1 MPNKT
6 QEYLNL
12 AQQTAKELTR
22 YWENWTDYLTTA
34 SRLYKYSFADQ
45 LMIYAQRPD
54 ATACASFDIWNNRM
68 NRYVRRG
75 SKGIA
80 LLDQSSSVPRL
91 HYVFDVSDTGVRR
104 NSRDPEVWQ
113 FNDDL
118 KQLVS
123 EMLSKTYGIS
133 GERVS
138 QQLADVAGKLV
149 ADYWDNNG
157 GDIRAIVDG
166 SLLMDYDEAGVEMQF
181 KSAAAMSVTYTLLE
195 RCGFEPAGWFDKDDF
210 QAIYNFSTP
219 DSVYALGAAV
229 SDMSREVLRQ
239 IERTVKTTIRRRNAE
254 RSQYEYE
261 QQERDLLDRR
271 GLPAPE
277 PDPAPAGESTGQIR
291 QTAPDLP
298 DEASPGAVQ
307 FDAPVGDS
315 ASAPVGSG
323 TDGREP
329 DAADHAGTAE
339 AEPGSEQRAASDGVG
354 AAHEQPEST
363 GRGTGDERADLQL
376 SFFDAHIPTEA
387 EQIESIDQTENE
399 KSSSAFSLS
408 QADIENA
415 LRRGSN
421 FENSKLRIWKMLKQN
436 IGTHTLLFE
445 RLPALITGGTEC
457 GSETVNAVS
466 EIKFFY
472 DQMLGQ
478 LEFAFCD
485 EVKKLFGEGQDEA
498 ILGRKSLPSVVTE
511 WMNRLDPSIHE
522 QLFADGTDRMLQLFL
537 ANKEA
542 SEHILTLN
550 LAKLAT
556 DLNLSDWDAN
566 TQATAL
572 ENVKQYKMTAE
583 KFRQEAPHKEA
594 EAINGYQLT
603 YEDEAG
609 CTVTKRFDKVETSKR
624 GKLLYNAIE
633 SAISGMGQAV
643 SEQEKRQ
650 ILMDVLRELC

>member
-1 MPNKT
+1 
-6 QEYLNL
+6 
-12 AQQTAKELTR
+12 
-22 YWENWTDYLTTA
+22 
-34 SRLYKYSFADQ
+34 
-45 LMIYAQRPD
+45 
-54 ATACASFDIWNNRM
+54 
-68 NRYVRRG
+68 
-75 SKGIA
+75 
-80 LLDQSSSVPRL
+80 
-91 HYVFDVSDTGVRR
+91 
-104 NSRDPEVWQ
+104 
-113 FNDDL
+113 
-118 KQLVS
+118 
-123 EMLSKTYGIS
+123 
-133 GERVS
+133 
-138 QQLADVAGKLV
+138 
-149 ADYWDNNG
+149 
-157 GDIRAIVDG
+157 
-166 SLLMDYDEAGVEMQF
+166 
-181 KSAAAMSVTYTLLE
+181 
-195 RCGFEPAGWFDKDDF
+195 
-210 QAIYNFSTP
+210 
-219 DSVYALGAAV
+219 
-229 SDMSREVLRQ
+229 
-239 IERTVKTTIRRRNAE
+239 
-254 RSQYEYE
+254 
-261 QQERDLLDRR
+261 
-271 GLPAPE
+271 
-277 PDPAPAGESTGQIR
+277 
-291 QTAPDLP
+291 
-298 DEASPGAVQ
+298 
-307 FDAPVGDS
+307 
-315 ASAPVGSG
+315 
-323 TDGREP
+323 
-329 DAADHAGTAE
+329 
-339 AEPGSEQRAASDGVG
+339 VG
-354 AAHEQPEST
+354 AAHEQSEST

>member
-1 MPNKT
+1 
-6 QEYLNL
+6 
-12 AQQTAKELTR
+12 
-22 YWENWTDYLTTA
+22 
-34 SRLYKYSFADQ
+34 
-45 LMIYAQRPD
+45 
-54 ATACASFDIWNNRM
+54 
-68 NRYVRRG
+68 
-75 SKGIA
+75 
-80 LLDQSSSVPRL
+80 
-91 HYVFDVSDTGVRR
+91 
-104 NSRDPEVWQ
+104 
-113 FNDDL
+113 
-118 KQLVS
+118 
-123 EMLSKTYGIS
+123 
-133 GERVS
+133 
-138 QQLADVAGKLV
+138 
-149 ADYWDNNG
+149 
-157 GDIRAIVDG
+157 
-166 SLLMDYDEAGVEMQF
+166 
-181 KSAAAMSVTYTLLE
+181 
-195 RCGFEPAGWFDKDDF
+195 
-210 QAIYNFSTP
+210 
-219 DSVYALGAAV
+219 
-229 SDMSREVLRQ
+229 
-239 IERTVKTTIRRRNAE
+239 
-254 RSQYEYE
+254 
-261 QQERDLLDRR
+261 
-271 GLPAPE
+271 
-277 PDPAPAGESTGQIR
+277 
-291 QTAPDLP
+291 
-298 DEASPGAVQ
+298 
-307 FDAPVGDS
+307 
-315 ASAPVGSG
+315 
-323 TDGREP
+323 
-329 DAADHAGTAE
+329 
-339 AEPGSEQRAASDGVG
+339 
-354 AAHEQPEST
+354 
-363 GRGTGDERADLQL
+363 
-376 SFFDAHIPTEA
+376 
-387 EQIESIDQTENE
+387 
-399 KSSSAFSLS
+399 
-408 QADIENA
+408 
-415 LRRGSN
+415 
-421 FENSKLRIWKMLKQN
+421 MLKQN

-594 EAINGYQLT
+594 EAINGYQLP